1 MNVVVDVASIESAAE
16 TLKNAS
22 RSLAKDTRFSSFGG
36 AAAYSQVSGL
46 DHAGSMHNAISS
58 VSEPEATKALA
69 ELLKNAADILRF
81 NSAAFRNM
89 DLMNATAF
97 DQVDGGAA
105 RARTEEKID
114 SLTVAKPTT
123 SLFAALNPFAGRP
136 FSLET
141 LFGQLIATDVGSMT
155 GISENWLGTAT
166 SVGDAVSAIP
176 QALSL
181 LASSSETPA
190 IQRAMSHLSS
200 VEIAGTAYSAR
211 AGILASHTADLVL
224 VTESNSL
231 QTASALA
238 VMRASGSPG
247 LAKAFEETFLET
259 FSPKLTAELVPVTPS
274 FTQLLL
280 PLDSP
285 SGGGSGVTAPD
296 VQAGRAFESI
306 PLPKVMQ
313 DAFADAGYGEL
324 ARATTP
330 AEVISQVGRPN
341 PDMLQSIAAGA
352 TPTQAASA
360 AAPSLPPLPAG
371 AGASLPG
378 SLSAPV
384 GGAMTGGGPGLA
396 VAPMGN
402 PGRAGGG
409 PAAAASG
416 FGGVP
421 FAGAGA
427 GTGAGTGGARG
438 TGGLGRMGA
447 GGFGTGGFG
456 AGAGA
461 GGLGAGSGSGAGALG
476 AGAGA
481 GAGGLGPGVGAGP
494 GAGAG
499 AGAGG
504 AGSNTFI
511 GGQGNQAARGGAA
524 GVPGAYGGGA
534 NRGRKGKKGRVQA
547 VTSAVE
553 REGNLKA
560 LLGEAP
566 EVVPGVIGAWV
577 REPRR

>member
-166 SVGDAVSAIP
+166 SVGDAVAAIP

-200 VEIAGTAYSAR
+200 VEIAGTAYSAK

-313 DAFADAGYGEL
+313 DAFADARL
-324 ARATTP
+324 R
-330 AEVISQVGRPN
+330 
-341 PDMLQSIAAGA
+341 
-352 TPTQAASA
+352 
-360 AAPSLPPLPAG
+360 
-371 AGASLPG
+371 
-378 SLSAPV
+378 
-384 GGAMTGGGPGLA
+384 
-396 VAPMGN
+396 
-402 PGRAGGG
+402 
-409 PAAAASG
+409 
-416 FGGVP
+416 
-421 FAGAGA
+421 
-427 GTGAGTGGARG
+427 
-438 TGGLGRMGA
+438 
-447 GGFGTGGFG
+447 
-456 AGAGA
+456 
-461 GGLGAGSGSGAGALG
+461 
-476 AGAGA
+476 
-481 GAGGLGPGVGAGP
+481 
-494 GAGAG
+494 
-499 AGAGG
+499 
-504 AGSNTFI
+504 
-511 GGQGNQAARGGAA
+511 
-524 GVPGAYGGGA
+524 
-534 NRGRKGKKGRVQA
+534 
-547 VTSAVE
+547 
-553 REGNLKA
+553 
-560 LLGEAP
+560 
-566 EVVPGVIGAWV
+566 
-577 REPRR
+577 

>member
-1 MNVVVDVASIESAAE
+1 MHVDIGSISQAASQLSAASQKLSSGSLASIA
-16 TLKNAS
+16 
-22 RSLAKDTRFSSFGG
+22 GG
-36 AAAYSQVSGL
+36 AGAYSQVSGL
-46 DHAGSMHNAISS
+46 DSAGSMHMDISS

-200 VEIAGTAYSAR
+200 VEIAGTAYSAK
-211 AGILASHTADLVL
+211 AGILAAHTADLVL

-409 PAAAASG
+409 PEGAASG

>member
-1 MNVVVDVASIESAAE
+1 MNVSVDTGSIEDAASELRSAGQ
-16 TLKNAS
+16 TLLS
-22 RSLAKDTRFSSFGG
+22 GGTSLARAGTGS
-36 AAAYSQVSGL
+36 YSQVSGL
-46 DHAGSMHNAISS
+46 DSAGSMHMDISS

-296 VQAGRAFESI
+296 VQAGRAFKSI

-409 PAAAASG
+409 PEGAASG

-427 GTGAGTGGARG
+427 GTGAGAGGARG

-461 GGLGAGSGSGAGALG
+461 GGLGAGSGSGAGGLG

>member
-1 MNVVVDVASIESAAE
+1 MDTGSVENAASVLRSASQ
-16 TLKNAS
+16 TL
-22 RSLAKDTRFSSFGG
+22 LSSGILG
-36 AAAYSQVSGL
+36 HISGVGAYSQVSGL
-46 DHAGSMHNAISS
+46 DSAGSMHMDISS

-166 SVGDAVSAIP
+166 SVGDAVAAIP

-200 VEIAGTAYSAR
+200 VEIAGTAYSAK
-211 AGILASHTADLVL
+211 AGILAAHTADLVL

>member
-1 MNVVVDVASIESAAE
+1 MSLYVDTGSVENAASVLRSASQ
-16 TLKNAS
+16 TL
-22 RSLAKDTRFSSFGG
+22 LSSGIIG
-36 AAAYSQVSGL
+36 HISGVGAYSQVSGL
-46 DHAGSMHNAISS
+46 DHAGSMHADISS
-58 VSEPEATKALA
+58 INEPEATKALA
-69 ELLKNAADILRF
+69 ELLKNAADILQF
-81 NSAAFRNM
+81 NSAAFQDM
-89 DLMNATAF
+89 DMLNAVGF
-97 DQVDGGAA
+97 DKVDGGAA
-105 RARTEEKID
+105 RAQTQGNID

-123 SLFAALNPFAGRP
+123 CLFVCLTPSAGRP
-136 FSLET
+136 LSLET
-141 LFGQLIATDVGSMT
+141 LFSQLIATDVGSMT
-155 GISENWLGTAT
+155 GISENWLSTAT
-166 SVGDAVSAIP
+166 SVEEAVSAIP

-181 LASSSETPA
+181 LASSAETPA
-190 IQRAMSHLSS
+190 IQRAMTHLSS
-200 VEIAGTAYSAR
+200 VQTAGSGYATN
-211 AGILASHTADLVL
+211 AGILAAHTADLVL
-224 VTESNSL
+224 VTESNAV
-231 QTASALA
+231 QTAAALA
-238 VMRASGSPG
+238 VKRASGSPA
-247 LAKAFEETFLET
+247 LAKVYEDTFLET
-259 FSPKLTAELVPVTPS
+259 FSPKLTAELVPVTPGFS
-274 FTQLLL
+274 QLL
-280 PLDSP
+280 PSLDSP
-285 SGGGSGVTAPD
+285 SGGASGVTAPD

-378 SLSAPV
+378 SMAAPA
-384 GGAMTGGGPGLA
+384 GAGMTGGGTGLA

-402 PGRAGGG
+402 AGRAGTGPVGAAAGLGGG
-409 PAAAASG
+409 P
-416 FGGVP
+416 
-421 FAGAGA
+421 FAGTRAGLGAGA
-427 GTGAGTGGARG
+427 GSARATGA
-438 TGGLGRMGA
+438 LGRMGA
-447 GGFGTGGFG
+447 GGFGAGGFG

-461 GGLGAGSGSGAGALG
+461 GGLGAGSGAGSGGFG

-481 GAGGLGPGVGAGP
+481 GAGGFGPGMGAGS

-499 AGAGG
+499 AGVGG

-524 GVPGAYGGGA
+524 GVPAGYGGGA
-534 NRGRKGKKGRVQA
+534 HRGQKGKKGKVQA

>member
-1 MNVVVDVASIESAAE
+1 
-16 TLKNAS
+16 
-22 RSLAKDTRFSSFGG
+22 
-36 AAAYSQVSGL
+36 
-46 DHAGSMHNAISS
+46 
-58 VSEPEATKALA
+58 
-69 ELLKNAADILRF
+69 
-81 NSAAFRNM
+81 
-89 DLMNATAF
+89 MNATAF

-409 PAAAASG
+409 PEGAASG

-427 GTGAGTGGARG
+427 GTGAGAGGARG

-461 GGLGAGSGSGAGALG
+461 GGLGAGSGSGAGGLG

-499 AGAGG
+499 VGAGG

>member
-1 MNVVVDVASIESAAE
+1 MGLNWDAGSIDQASGV
-16 TLKNAS
+16 LRDAS
-22 RSLAKDTRFSSFGG
+22 SGLVSSKIGFGFGG
-36 AAAYSQVSGL
+36 AGAYSQVSGL
-46 DHAGSMHNAISS
+46 DSAGSMHMDISS

-200 VEIAGTAYSAR
+200 VEIAGTAYSAK
-211 AGILASHTADLVL
+211 AGILAAHTADLVL

-416 FGGVP
+416 FGGAP

-461 GGLGAGSGSGAGALG
+461 GGLGAGSGSGAGGLG

>member
-166 SVGDAVSAIP
+166 SVGDAVAAIP

-200 VEIAGTAYSAR
+200 VEIAGTAYSAK

-409 PAAAASG
+409 PAGAASG

-427 GTGAGTGGARG
+427 GTGAGAGGARG

-461 GGLGAGSGSGAGALG
+461 GGLGAGSGSGAGGLG

>member
-69 ELLKNAADILRF
+69 ELLKNAADLLRF

-176 QALSL
+176 QAVSL

-200 VEIAGTAYSAR
+200 VEIAGTAYSAK
-211 AGILASHTADLVL
+211 AGILAAHTADLVL

-409 PAAAASG
+409 PAGAASG

-427 GTGAGTGGARG
+427 GTGAGAGGARG

-447 GGFGTGGFG
+447 GGFGVGGFG

-461 GGLGAGSGSGAGALG
+461 GGLGAGSGSGAGGLG